1 MRRTS
6 HGFTLIELIV
16 VITIIAVIM
25 GVAVTRLDWM
35 VPQYRLRG
43 VAREVGAALK
53 RARARAASTGRDVY
67 MEFDLSRGRYWLLVA
82 FPRQV
87 EESEAAGSSGMEYQA
102 MFMRSVDP
110 DAREEDKMMIH
121 FVDVVLGP
129 GDSVE
134 DGVARVRFSPF
145 GGSDHV
151 IVNLRNDNDEILA
164 VKMNGFTGHV
174 SFYDEYQDAKE
185 LLEDSGP

>member
-1 MRRTS
+1 MRRATQ
-6 HGFTLIELIV
+6 GFTLIELIAV
-16 VITIIAVIM
+16 LTIIAVVM

-43 VAREVGAALK
+43 AAREVGAALK

-67 MEFDLSRGRYWLLVA
+67 LEIDLAKGRYWLLVA
-82 FPRQV
+82 FPRQTN
-87 EESEAAGSSGMEYQA
+87 ESGAAGSSGMEYQP
-102 MFMRSVDP
+102 MFQRSIDP
-110 DAREEDKMMIH
+110 DSREEPSIH
-121 FVDVVLGP
+121 VVDVVLGP
-129 GDSVE
+129 EENVE
-134 DGVARVRFSPF
+134 DGIARVRFSPF

-185 LLEDSGP
+185 LLEDPGP